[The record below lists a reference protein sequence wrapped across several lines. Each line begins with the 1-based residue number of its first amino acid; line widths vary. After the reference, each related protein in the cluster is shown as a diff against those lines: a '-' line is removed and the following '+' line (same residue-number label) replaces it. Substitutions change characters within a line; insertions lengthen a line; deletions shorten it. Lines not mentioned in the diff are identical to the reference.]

1 VRRLLAALLLVLA
14 AAPAAGAGEIS
25 PRQRALLLL
34 RVLVYDRALAQ
45 RAGGEVKVAVVFRP
59 EGDAAER
66 EALLATFEEL
76 SRTVKAAGLPVR
88 AVALPYQGPAAF
100 AEGLAKLRPVAL
112 YACAGLGEA
121 ALEVAAAA
129 RKARVLAVG
138 GERPLVL
145 EGGFSLALVDRGERA
160 GLMLDPEA
168 AAAAGADF
176 DSALLSVAELVH
188 GKKPAGE
195 GR

>member
-76 SRTVKAAGLPVR
+76 
-88 AVALPYQGPAAF
+88 
-100 AEGLAKLRPVAL
+100 
-112 YACAGLGEA
+112 
-121 ALEVAAAA
+121 
-129 RKARVLAVG
+129 
-138 GERPLVL
+138 L